1 MSEYDSPWKE
11 ALERF
16 LAQFLEF
23 FFPQV
28 FQGVD
33 WRRGYESLDK
43 ELQQVVREAELG
55 LRLAD
60 KLFKVWRLDGEEAW
74 VLIHAEVQN
83 QPEEQFGER
92 MYVYN
97 YRIFDRFRRPVVSL
111 AVLGDEQRDWRPHQ
125 FGYGLWGFSIRVE
138 FPIVKLLDFA
148 DRVAELEAERNPFA
162 GVVLAHLKTLETRNQ
177 PEERRFWKVRLVK
190 SLFDRGLNAED
201 IRQLF
206 RIIDWLMELPPEL
219 ERQFQ
224 DEIHQFEEERQM
236 PYVTSIERMAREE
249 GRTEGRREGLQQG
262 EVRGLQ
268 QGLEVAL
275 EVKFGAAGSELLP
288 LVQAEQRVDV
298 LRAVQRAI
306 RTAQTL
312 EDIRVLLQ

>member
-1 MSEYDSPWKE
+1 VSEFDSPWKE
-11 ALERF
+11 ALEQF
-16 LAQFLEF
+16 LPQFLEF
-23 FFPQV
+23 FFLKV

-33 WRRGYESLDK
+33 WNHGYESLDK
-43 ELQQVVREAELG
+43 ELQQIVREAELG

-74 VLIHAEVQN
+74 VLIHPEVQN
-83 QPEEQFGER
+83 QPEEHFGER

-111 AVLGDEQRDWRPHQ
+111 AVLGDEQRDWRPNE
-125 FGYGLWGFSIRVE
+125 FAYSLWGFSLRVE
-138 FPIVKLLDFA
+138 FPVVKLLDYA
-148 DRVAELEAERNPFA
+148 GREAELEAERNPFA
-162 GVVLAHLKTLETRNQ
+162 AVVLAHLKSRETRDR

-190 SLFDRGLNAED
+190 SLFDRGLTAEE

-206 RIIDWLMELPPEL
+206 RVIDWLLELPREL

-224 DEIHQFEEERQM
+224 EEIHRFEEERHM
-236 PYVTSIERMAREE
+236 PYVTGIERMAREE
-249 GRTEGRREGLQQG
+249 GLELGREQGHREALQQG
-262 EVRGLQ
+262 I
-268 QGLEVAL
+268 EVAL
-275 EVKFGAAGSELLP
+275 ELKFGEAGLELLP

-306 RTAQTL
+306 RTACTL
-312 EDIRVLLQ
+312 AEVRELLR